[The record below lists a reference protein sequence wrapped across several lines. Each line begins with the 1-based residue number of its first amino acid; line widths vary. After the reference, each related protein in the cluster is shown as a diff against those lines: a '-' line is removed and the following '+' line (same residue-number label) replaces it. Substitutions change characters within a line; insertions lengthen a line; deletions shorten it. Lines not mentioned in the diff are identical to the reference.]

1 LKPNNMKTRKIVSI
15 TDLFTDDFI
24 QKHSQYKSL
33 EKIVKASG
41 IGGIENVLDI
51 IPNLLYLSN

>member
-1 LKPNNMKTRKIVSI
+1 MKTRKIVSI